1 MRITKLYVGMRSA
14 ASRWLLAV
22 HSCSGSISQ
31 EICWIGSADDLEGL
45 ACALLQEHLSVSA
58 GRVQSLSTRLAGSMR
73 VRLIADFWTLRPSE
87 IDEAIGQVT
96 KDQRKA

>member
-1 MRITKLYVGMRSA
+1 
-14 ASRWLLAV
+14 
-22 HSCSGSISQ
+22 
-31 EICWIGSADDLEGL
+31 
-45 ACALLQEHLSVSA
+45 
-58 GRVQSLSTRLAGSMR
+58 MR